1 MSLLNIVH
9 AARHRRGPVL
19 VIGGVVLLIVLVLLP
34 VITTALDLERRLF
47 FAVHGICA
55 QSHNVISGGVQFP
68 LCARDS
74 GIYLGLMVT
83 LGILAIFGR
92 LRSGRLPPLS
102 ISLTLLTFI
111 VAMGIDGLNSTIAE
125 IGLPALY
132 SPRNDLRLL
141 TGLGFGSALAVGLL
155 LVVNRTLLA
164 PDRLKADQAP
174 IGNWRELGLVVGG
187 LGLVVLGIAINQ
199 AVVAWPLVLLSVIG
213 VTGVMTLAIM
223 LPISAIAGLS
233 GKVRTLRQLMWPA
246 LAGFLVA
253 LLLLAVLARWKIE
266 MEVTGLL
273 PPPLIPQ

>member
-9 AARHRRGPVL
+9 AARHRRGLVL

-34 VITTALDLERRLF
+34 VIATALDLERRLF

-83 LGILAIFGR
+83 LGILALLGR

-102 ISLTLLTFI
+102 ISLPLLTFI
-111 VAMGIDGLNSTIAE
+111 VAMGVDGLNSTIAE
-125 IGLPALY
+125 LGLPALY
-132 SPRNDLRLL
+132 PPRNDLRLL

-155 LVVNRTLLA
+155 LVVNQTLLA
-164 PDRLKADQAP
+164 PDRLEADQAP

-187 LGLVVLGIAINQ
+187 LGLVVLGIAIDQ

-253 LLLLAVLARWKIE
+253 LLLLVVLARWKIE